1 MDFKDN
7 VIFRQILVL
16 LGAMSIGI
24 KSQILIFKTNNR
36 YTIFNIDK
44 LRIYAKLGMYWS
56 DFGIYW
62 KTCKSSEG
70 LCVSSLLAS
79 APNVNV

>member
-36 YTIFNIDK
+36 YKIFNIDK
-44 LRIYAKLGMYWS
+44 LRIYAKLGMY
-56 DFGIYW
+56 
-62 KTCKSSEG
+62 
-70 LCVSSLLAS
+70 
-79 APNVNV
+79 

>member
-24 KSQILIFKTNNR
+24 NSKILIFKTNNR
-36 YTIFNIDK
+36 YKIFNIDK
-44 LRIYAKLGMYWS
+44 LRIYAKLGMY
-56 DFGIYW
+56 
-62 KTCKSSEG
+62 
-70 LCVSSLLAS
+70 
-79 APNVNV
+79 